1 MRKIKVEEIIFKGKI
16 LVYNKINK
24 NNNMEGLMLYF
35 KKKKIKQFKTLNN
48 TLVLKKNLILIINLV
63 LQVLSLSLFKNNEEF
78 KYKFE
83 KILLN

>member
-78 KYKFE
+78 
-83 KILLN
+83 